1 MIDYREL
8 DRYLAFRYP
17 HRKRL
22 RALAVKTLLPVRWLS
37 RPAPHA
43 EPVDVLLLQPHA
55 AAGRRH
61 GGIRRGLAERGL
73 TVEEAIMPTVSEL
86 LADRKLSAPA
96 SGWKQVPRHW
106 HLQAAHAAWLMARY
120 RPRLVVTFMD
130 DTFLTPF
137 LHEALQASG
146 AKLVNMAH
154 TIYFPNLDF
163 SMCDVD
169 WLFVFGQRSL
179 DNLASAPIRY
189 GSCRA
194 VAVGSPYLADPA
206 PSAATPVRDPDG
218 PPRLLWMGQYLHPA
232 RKDTLLADLSS
243 LAHFLSRHPHY
254 TVAVRLHPLD
264 RGETREYLET
274 LAPRVR
280 WLEADAPL
288 PDVVDAFDIVL
299 GSFSAG
305 LIDAAARGKPVIAFS
320 GSGLVE
326 ALGLQD
332 VGLPVVDGPEALAA
346 AVSEIAGD
354 YERAH
359 RAALRLAGQHYQYLG
374 DATGHIVG
382 LMQALV
388 EGRDIGALGLPI
400 RELAHK
406 MDCSMRRT

>member
-1 MIDYREL
+1 VIDYREL
-8 DRYLAFRYP
+8 DRYMALRYP
-17 HRKRL
+17 DRKR
-22 RALAVKTLLPVRWLS
+22 RSALVAKTLLPVRWLS
-37 RPAPHA
+37 RRAPPA
-43 EPVDVLLLQPHA
+43 EPVDVLLLHPHA

-61 GGIRRGLAERGL
+61 GGIHRGLAGRGL
-73 TVEEAIMPTVSEL
+73 TVEEAIMPTVPEL
-86 LADRKLSAPA
+86 LAARKLAAPA
-96 SGWKQVPRHW
+96 NGWKQVPSHW
-106 HLQAAHAAWLMARY
+106 RLQAAHAAWLTARY

-154 TIYFPNLDF
+154 TIYFPNVDF

-179 DNLASAPIRY
+179 DNLASAPVRY

-206 PSAATPVRDPDG
+206 PSATAHVRDPNA

-232 RKDTLLADLSS
+232 RRATLLADLSS
-243 LAHFLSRHPHY
+243 LAQFVARHPHY
-254 TVAVRLHPLD
+254 SVSVRLHPLD
-264 RGETREYLET
+264 RGETRRYLEP
-274 LAPRVR
+274 LAPHVR
-280 WLEADAPL
+280 WLEANASL
-288 PDVVDAFDIVL
+288 PEVIDAFDIVL

-326 ALGLQD
+326 ALGIAD
-332 VGLPVVDGPEALAA
+332 VGLPVVDGPETLAA
-346 AVSEIAGD
+346 AVSEVAGN
-354 YERAH
+354 YESAS
-359 RAALRLAGQHYQYLG
+359 RAALRLAGQHYQHVG
-374 DATGHIVG
+374 DATEHIVG
-382 LMQALV
+382 LMHALV
-388 EGRDIGALGLPI
+388 EGRDIGASGLPV

-406 MDCSMRRT
+406 MDHATGRT